1 MVAALAPF
9 VAQAETALPAGLA
22 GLVVLVVS
30 LLLTVAW
37 LLSLY
42 R

>member
-1 MVAALAPF
+1 MTATLSPF
-9 VAQAETALPAGLA
+9 VAQAETALPADIA
-22 GLVVLVVS
+22 GLVVLAVS